1 MTQLQN
7 LQQDLKPFRRDP
19 VSCLCLVGYTANTW
33 TGKDYLK
40 QLSFNIQWLVV
51 LASN

>member
-1 MTQLQN
+1 MTHLHN
-7 LQQDLKPFRRDP
+7 LRRNLTPFHRDP
-19 VSCLCLVGYTANTW
+19 AGCLCLVGYTANTW
-33 TGKDYLK
+33 MGKDYVK